1 MGVVTNG
8 IIVIIIIIIICFW
21 ELLPFFMGNLYLVI
35 VLYDNYMELQ
45 IKEVRPEVRI
55 LKTVGTQT

>member
-1 MGVVTNG
+1 M
-8 IIVIIIIIIICFW
+8 
-21 ELLPFFMGNLYLVI
+21 ELLLLFFFGSYYHFFVGNLYLVI
-35 VLYDNYMELQ
+35 VLYDNFMELQ